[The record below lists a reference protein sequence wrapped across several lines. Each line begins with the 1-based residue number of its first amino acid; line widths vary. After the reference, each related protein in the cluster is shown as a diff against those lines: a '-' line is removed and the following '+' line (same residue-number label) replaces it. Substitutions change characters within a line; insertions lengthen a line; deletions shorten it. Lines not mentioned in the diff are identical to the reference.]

1 MSSVSVWVNVDISRS
16 CYVRFACERETMR
29 GMAKEAEK
37 IGRANPA
44 WPAHTPGNG
53 HPVTEISSKLTG
65 ANSPFGNELVLP
77 MPAEQTG
84 YVHTATRINK

>member
-1 MSSVSVWVNVDISRS
+1 MSS
-16 CYVRFACERETMR
+16 
-29 GMAKEAEK
+29 MAKEVEK

-44 WPAHTPGNG
+44 WPTHVPGNG

-77 MPAEQTG
+77 MPPEQTG
-84 YVHTATRINK
+84 YVHTTTRINK

>member
-1 MSSVSVWVNVDISRS
+1 MSSVSAWVNVDISRS
-16 CYVRFACERETMR
+16 CYVRFACERETIR

>member
-1 MSSVSVWVNVDISRS
+1 MI
-16 CYVRFACERETMR
+16 
-29 GMAKEAEK
+29 GMAKDVEK

-65 ANSPFGNELVLP
+65 ASSPFGDELILP
-77 MPAEQTG
+77 LPAEETG
-84 YVHTATRINK
+84 YVHPVTRINR

>member
-1 MSSVSVWVNVDISRS
+1 
-16 CYVRFACERETMR
+16 MR